1 MMESYE
7 KFVGQTLGG
16 RYKIEKQVGIG
27 GMAVVFLAY
36 DPVIQRKVAVKML
49 KEDVA
54 RDEAAVKRFI
64 NESKAVAMLSHPNIV
79 SIYDVSVSGEY
90 KYIVMEYIEGI
101 TLKSYMSQK
110 GALPLNEVI
119 HYSRQILSALAHA
132 HGKGIIHRD
141 IKPQNIMLLKDGK
154 IKVTDFGIAKLPNAE
169 TVTMTDKA
177 IGTVYYIS
185 PEQASGLAIDT
196 RSDLYSM
203 GVVMYEMA
211 SGKLPFVAE
220 TPVSVALMQVN
231 TEPTPP
237 TQINPDIPRGLEQI
251 ILSAMEKSADSRFAT
266 ADQMLNRLNILK
278 KNPETVFKPLSGA
291 EPADENKKKLSI
303 FKHNSKKS
311 ERNERLYPSYLVDS
325 MFPII
330 LGVAFAFLIVCII
343 CAYHLL
349 ANVFFNSDADK
360 SYIMTVDGFV
370 GQTYY
375 DGMADALADKDY
387 TVVIEYVYDSEFEA
401 GTIIEQSP
409 LEGEKRRVESG
420 KTSCELTLVV
430 CRGTETFEMPDCIMK
445 DYRIVEDELFKKY
458 GLTVT
463 VEEEYNLGVAAG
475 YVVSTT
481 PAAGTEVKSGDN
493 VVLKV
498 SKGGKVSTV
507 LIPQFVGM
515 TEKEA
520 RLEIE
525 KYSLKVGTVSYEYS
539 SEPAGTVLNQSRVAS
554 NTVVEGTSIDFIVS
568 KGPEPAA
575 VVPSVPDESDET
587 DAPDDNVFE

>member
-1 MMESYE
+1 MESYE
-7 KFVGQTLGG
+7 RFVGQTLGG
-16 RYKIEKQVGIG
+16 RYRIEKQIGIG
-27 GMAVVFLAY
+27 GMAVVFRAY
-36 DPVIQRKVAVKML
+36 DPVIQRYVAVKML

-110 GALPLNEVI
+110 GALPLDEVI

-231 TEPTPP
+231 SEPTPP
-237 TQINPDIPRGLEQI
+237 TEINPSIPKGMEQI
-251 ILSAMEKSADSRFAT
+251 ILTAMEKSADARFST
-266 ADQMLNRLNILK
+266 ADQMLSRLNILK
-278 KNPETVFKPLSGA
+278 KNPGVIFKPLSA
-291 EPADENKKKLSI
+291 TDAADKNKKGKKI
-303 FKHNSKKS
+303 FNSEKKKN
-311 ERNERLYPSYLVDS
+311 ERNERLYPSYLGSS
-325 MFPII
+325 MLPII

-349 ANVFFNSDADK
+349 ANVFFNSEADK
-360 SYIMTVDGFV
+360 SYIMTVDNFV
-370 GQTYY
+370 GQTYHE
-375 DGMADALADKDY
+375 GLENELAQKDY
-387 TVVIEYVYDSEFEA
+387 TVFVEYVYDSDHEA

-409 LEGEKRRVESG
+409 VEGEKRRVESG
-420 KTSCELTLVV
+420 KTTCELTLVV
-430 CRGTETFEMPDCIMK
+430 CRGTETFILPDCIMK
-445 DYRIVEDELFKKY
+445 DYRTVEDELFKKY

-463 VEEEYNLGVAAG
+463 IEEEYNVAVTAG
-475 YVVSTT
+475 FVISTT
-481 PAAGTEVKSGDN
+481 PVAGTEVKSGDN
-493 VVLKV
+493 IVLKV
-498 SKGGKVSTV
+498 SKGGEISTV
-507 LIPQFVGM
+507 LVPQFVGM

-520 RLEIE
+520 RLDVE
-525 KYSLKVGTVSYEYS
+525 KYSLKVGTVTYEYS
-539 SEPAGTVLNQSRVAS
+539 DQPAGTIMNQSRIAF

-568 KGPEPAA
+568 KGPEPKA
-575 VVPSVPDESDET
+575 VIPSDT
-587 DAPDDNVFE
+587 DPVE

>member
-1 MMESYE
+1 MESYE
-7 KFVGQTLGG
+7 RFVGQTLGG
-16 RYKIEKQVGIG
+16 RYRIEKQIGIG
-27 GMAVVFLAY
+27 GMAVVFRAY
-36 DPVIQRKVAVKML
+36 DPVIQRYVAVKML

-110 GALPLNEVI
+110 GALPLDEVI

-231 TEPTPP
+231 SEPTPP
-237 TQINPDIPRGLEQI
+237 TEINPEIPKGMEQI
-251 ILSAMEKSADSRFAT
+251 ILTAMEKSADARFST
-266 ADQMLNRLNILK
+266 ADQMLSRLNILN
-278 KNPETVFKPLSGA
+278 KNPGV
-291 EPADENKKKLSI
+291 I
-303 FKHNSKKS
+303 FKSLSETEQLPKKTKKIFKSKKKKS
-311 ERNERLYPSYLVDS
+311 ERNERFYPSYLGSS

-349 ANVFFNSDADK
+349 ANVLFNSEADK
-360 SYIMTVDGFV
+360 SYIMTVDNFV
-370 GQTYY
+370 GQTYHE
-375 DGMADALADKDY
+375 GLENELAQKDY
-387 TVVIEYVYDSEFEA
+387 TVFVEYVYDSGHEA

-409 LEGEKRRVESG
+409 VEGEKRRVESG
-420 KTSCELTLVV
+420 KTTCELTLVV
-430 CRGTETFEMPDCIMK
+430 CRGTEIFILPDCLMK
-445 DYRIVEDELFKKY
+445 DYRTVEDELFKKY

-463 VEEEYNLGVAAG
+463 IEEEYNVAVTAG
-475 YVVSTT
+475 FVISTT
-481 PAAGTEVKSGDN
+481 PAAGAEVKSGDN
-493 VVLKV
+493 IVLKV
-498 SKGGKVSTV
+498 SKGGEISTV
-507 LIPQFVGM
+507 LVPQFVGM

-520 RLEIE
+520 RLDVE
-525 KYSLKVGTVSYEYS
+525 KYSLKVGTVTYEYS
-539 SEPAGTVLNQSRVAS
+539 DQPAGTILNQSRIAF

-568 KGPEPAA
+568 KGPEPKT
-575 VVPSVPDESDET
+575 VIPSDTAEELVE
-587 DAPDDNVFE
+587 

>member
-1 MMESYE
+1 MESYE
-7 KFVGQTLGG
+7 RFVGQTLGG
-16 RYKIEKQVGIG
+16 RYRIEKQIGIG
-27 GMAVVFLAY
+27 GMAVVFRAY
-36 DPVIQRKVAVKML
+36 DPVIQRYVAVKML

-110 GALPLNEVI
+110 GALPLDEVI

-231 TEPTPP
+231 SEPAPP
-237 TQINPDIPRGLEQI
+237 TEINPSIPKGMEQI
-251 ILSAMEKSADSRFAT
+251 ILTAMEKSADARFST
-266 ADQMLNRLNILK
+266 ADQMLSRLNILK
-278 KNPETVFKPLSGA
+278 KNPGVIFKPLSETGA
-291 EPADENKKKLSI
+291 ADKNKKGKKI
-303 FKHNSKKS
+303 FNSEKKKN
-311 ERNERLYPSYLVDS
+311 ERNERLYPSYLGSS
-325 MFPII
+325 MLPII

-349 ANVFFNSDADK
+349 ANVFFNSEADK
-360 SYIMTVDGFV
+360 SYIMTVDNFV
-370 GQTYY
+370 GQTYHE
-375 DGMADALADKDY
+375 GLENELAQKDY
-387 TVVIEYVYDSEFEA
+387 TVFVEYVYDSDHEA

-409 LEGEKRRVESG
+409 VEGEKRRVESG
-420 KTSCELTLVV
+420 KTTCELTLVV
-430 CRGTETFEMPDCIMK
+430 CRGTETFILPDCIMK
-445 DYRIVEDELFKKY
+445 DYRTVEDELFKKY

-463 VEEEYNLGVAAG
+463 IEEEYNVAVTAG
-475 YVVSTT
+475 FVISTT
-481 PAAGTEVKSGDN
+481 PVAGTEVKSGDN
-493 VVLKV
+493 IVLKV
-498 SKGGKVSTV
+498 SKGGEISTV
-507 LIPQFVGM
+507 LVPQFVGM

-520 RLEIE
+520 RLEVE
-525 KYSLKVGTVSYEYS
+525 KYSLKVGTVTYEYS
-539 SEPAGTVLNQSRVAS
+539 DQPAGTIMNQSRIAF

-568 KGPEPAA
+568 KGPEPKA
-575 VVPSVPDESDET
+575 VIPSDT
-587 DAPDDNVFE
+587 DPVE

>member
-7 KFVGQTLGG
+7 RFVGQTLGG
-16 RYKIEKQVGIG
+16 RYRIEKQIGIG
-27 GMAVVFLAY
+27 GMAVVFRAY
-36 DPVIQRKVAVKML
+36 DPVIQRYVAVKML

-110 GALPLNEVI
+110 GAIPLDEVI

-231 TEPTPP
+231 SEPTPP
-237 TQINPDIPRGLEQI
+237 TEINPSIPKGMEQI
-251 ILSAMEKSADSRFAT
+251 ILTAMEKSADARFST
-266 ADQMLNRLNILK
+266 ADQMLSRLNILK
-278 KNPETVFKPLSGA
+278 KNPGVIFKPLSA
-291 EPADENKKKLSI
+291 TDAADKNKKGKKI
-303 FKHNSKKS
+303 FNSEKKKN
-311 ERNERLYPSYLVDS
+311 ERNERLYPSYLGSS
-325 MFPII
+325 MLPII

-349 ANVFFNSDADK
+349 ANVFFNSEADK
-360 SYIMTVDGFV
+360 SYIMTVDNFV
-370 GQTYY
+370 GQTYHE
-375 DGMADALADKDY
+375 GLENELAQKDY
-387 TVVIEYVYDSEFEA
+387 TVFVEYVYDSDHEA

-409 LEGEKRRVESG
+409 VEGEKRRVESG
-420 KTSCELTLVV
+420 KTTCELTLVV
-430 CRGTETFEMPDCIMK
+430 CRGTETFILPDCIMK
-445 DYRIVEDELFKKY
+445 DYRTVEDELFKKY

-463 VEEEYNLGVAAG
+463 IEEEYNVAVTAG
-475 YVVSTT
+475 FVISTT
-481 PAAGTEVKSGDN
+481 PVAGTEVKSGDN
-493 VVLKV
+493 IVLKV
-498 SKGGKVSTV
+498 SKGGEISTV
-507 LIPQFVGM
+507 LVPQFVGM

-520 RLEIE
+520 RLEVE
-525 KYSLKVGTVSYEYS
+525 KYSLKVGTVTYEYS
-539 SEPAGTVLNQSRVAS
+539 DQPAGTIMNQSRIAF

-568 KGPEPAA
+568 KGPEPKA
-575 VVPSVPDESDET
+575 VIPSDT
-587 DAPDDNVFE
+587 DSVE

>member
-7 KFVGQTLGG
+7 RFVGQTLGG
-16 RYKIEKQVGIG
+16 RYRIEKQIGIG
-27 GMAVVFLAY
+27 GMAVVFRAY
-36 DPVIQRKVAVKML
+36 DPVIQRYVAVKML

-110 GALPLNEVI
+110 GALPLDEVI

-231 TEPTPP
+231 SEPTPP
-237 TQINPDIPRGLEQI
+237 TEINPSIPKGMEQI
-251 ILSAMEKSADSRFAT
+251 ILTAMEKSADARFST
-266 ADQMLNRLNILK
+266 ADQMLSRLNILK
-278 KNPETVFKPLSGA
+278 KNPGVIFKPLSA
-291 EPADENKKKLSI
+291 TDAADKNKKGKKI
-303 FKHNSKKS
+303 FNSEKKKN
-311 ERNERLYPSYLVDS
+311 ERNERLYPSYLGSS
-325 MFPII
+325 MLPII

-349 ANVFFNSDADK
+349 ANVFFNSEADK
-360 SYIMTVDGFV
+360 SYIMTVDNFV
-370 GQTYY
+370 GQTYHE
-375 DGMADALADKDY
+375 GLENELAQKDY
-387 TVVIEYVYDSEFEA
+387 TVFVEYVYDSDHEA

-409 LEGEKRRVESG
+409 VEGEKRRVESG
-420 KTSCELTLVV
+420 KTTCELTLVV
-430 CRGTETFEMPDCIMK
+430 CRGTETFILPDCIMK
-445 DYRIVEDELFKKY
+445 DYRTVEDELFKKY

-463 VEEEYNLGVAAG
+463 IEEEYNVAVTAG
-475 YVVSTT
+475 FVISTT
-481 PAAGTEVKSGDN
+481 PVAGTEVKSGDN
-493 VVLKV
+493 IVLKV
-498 SKGGKVSTV
+498 SKGGEISTV
-507 LIPQFVGM
+507 LVPQFVGM

-520 RLEIE
+520 RLEVE
-525 KYSLKVGTVSYEYS
+525 KYSLKVGTVTYEYS
-539 SEPAGTVLNQSRVAS
+539 DQPAGTIMNQSRIAF

-568 KGPEPAA
+568 KGPEPKA
-575 VVPSVPDESDET
+575 VIPSDT
-587 DAPDDNVFE
+587 DPVE

>member
-7 KFVGQTLGG
+7 RFVGQTLGG
-16 RYKIEKQVGIG
+16 RYRIEKQIGIG
-27 GMAVVFLAY
+27 GMAVVFRAY
-36 DPVIQRKVAVKML
+36 DPVIQRYVAVKML

-110 GALPLNEVI
+110 GALPLEEVI

-231 TEPTPP
+231 SEPAPP
-237 TQINPDIPRGLEQI
+237 TEINPSIPKGMEQI
-251 ILSAMEKSADSRFAT
+251 ILTAMEKSADARFST
-266 ADQMLNRLNILK
+266 ADQMLSRLNILK
-278 KNPETVFKPLSGA
+278 KNPGVIFKPLSETGA
-291 EPADENKKKLSI
+291 ADKNKKGKKI
-303 FKHNSKKS
+303 FNSEKKKN
-311 ERNERLYPSYLVDS
+311 ERNERLYPSYLGSS
-325 MFPII
+325 MLPII

-349 ANVFFNSDADK
+349 ANVFFNSEADK
-360 SYIMTVDGFV
+360 SYIMTVDNFV
-370 GQTYY
+370 GQTYHE
-375 DGMADALADKDY
+375 GLENELAQKDY
-387 TVVIEYVYDSEFEA
+387 TVFVEYVYDSDHEA

-409 LEGEKRRVESG
+409 VEGEKRRVESG
-420 KTSCELTLVV
+420 KTTCELTLVV
-430 CRGTETFEMPDCIMK
+430 CRGTETFILPDCIMK
-445 DYRIVEDELFKKY
+445 DYRTVEDELFKKY

-463 VEEEYNLGVAAG
+463 IEEEYNVAVTAG
-475 YVVSTT
+475 FVISTT
-481 PAAGTEVKSGDN
+481 PVAGTEVKSGDN
-493 VVLKV
+493 IVLKV
-498 SKGGKVSTV
+498 SKGGEISTV
-507 LIPQFVGM
+507 LVPQFVGM

-520 RLEIE
+520 RLEVE
-525 KYSLKVGTVSYEYS
+525 KYSLKVGTVTYEYS
-539 SEPAGTVLNQSRVAS
+539 DQPAGTIMNQSRIAF

-568 KGPEPAA
+568 KGPEPKA
-575 VVPSVPDESDET
+575 VIPSDT
-587 DAPDDNVFE
+587 DPVE

>member
-7 KFVGQTLGG
+7 RFVGQTLGG
-16 RYKIEKQVGIG
+16 RYRIEKQIGIG
-27 GMAVVFLAY
+27 GMAVVFRAY
-36 DPVIQRKVAVKML
+36 DPVIQRYVAVKML

-110 GALPLNEVI
+110 GALPLDEVI

-231 TEPTPP
+231 SEPTPP
-237 TQINPDIPRGLEQI
+237 TEINPAISKGMEQI
-251 ILSAMEKSADSRFAT
+251 ILTAMEKSADARFST
-266 ADQMLNRLNILK
+266 ADQMLSRLNILK
-278 KNPETVFKPLSGA
+278 KNPGVIFKPLS
-291 EPADENKKKLSI
+291 ETEQPAKKSNKSKTEK
-303 FKHNSKKS
+303 KKS
-311 ERNERLYPSYLVDS
+311 ERNERLYPSYLGSS

-349 ANVFFNSDADK
+349 ANVFFNSEADK
-360 SYIMTVDGFV
+360 SYIMTVGNFV
-370 GQTYY
+370 GQTYHE
-375 DGMADALADKDY
+375 GLENELAQMDY
-387 TVVIEYVYDSEFEA
+387 TVFIEYVYDSDHEA
-401 GTIIEQSP
+401 GAIIEQSP
-409 LEGEKRRVESG
+409 VEGEKRRVESG
-420 KTSCELTLVV
+420 KTTCELTLVV
-430 CRGTETFEMPDCIMK
+430 CRGTETFILPDCLMK
-445 DYRIVEDELFKKY
+445 DYRTVEDELFKKY

-463 VEEEYNLGVAAG
+463 IEEEYNVAVTAGV
-475 YVVSTT
+475 VISTS
-481 PAAGTEVKSGDN
+481 PAAGAEVKSGDN
-493 VVLKV
+493 IVLKV
-498 SKGGKVSTV
+498 SKGGEISTV
-507 LIPQFVGM
+507 LVPQFVGM
-515 TEKEA
+515 TEKAA
-520 RLEIE
+520 RLEVE
-525 KYSLKVGTVSYEYS
+525 KYSLKVGTVTYEYS
-539 SEPAGTVLNQSRVAS
+539 DQPAGTILNQSRIAF
-554 NTVVEGTSIDFIVS
+554 NTIVEGTSIDFIVS
-568 KGPEPAA
+568 KGPEPKT
-575 VVPSVPDESDET
+575 VTPSDTEWESVE
-587 DAPDDNVFE
+587 

>member
-1 MMESYE
+1 MESYE
-7 KFVGQTLGG
+7 RFVGQTLGG
-16 RYKIEKQVGIG
+16 RYRIEKQIGIG
-27 GMAVVFLAY
+27 GMAVVFRAY
-36 DPVIQRKVAVKML
+36 DPVIQRYVAVKML

-110 GALPLNEVI
+110 GALPLDEVI

-231 TEPTPP
+231 SEPTPP
-237 TQINPDIPRGLEQI
+237 TEINPSIPKGMEQI
-251 ILSAMEKSADSRFAT
+251 ILTAMEKSADARFST
-266 ADQMLNRLNILK
+266 ADQMLSRLNILK
-278 KNPETVFKPLSGA
+278 KNPGVIFKPLSA
-291 EPADENKKKLSI
+291 TDAADKNKKGKKI
-303 FKHNSKKS
+303 FNSEKKKN
-311 ERNERLYPSYLVDS
+311 ERNERLYPSYLGSS
-325 MFPII
+325 MLPII

-349 ANVFFNSDADK
+349 ANVFFNSEADK
-360 SYIMTVDGFV
+360 SYIMTVDNFV
-370 GQTYY
+370 GQTYHE
-375 DGMADALADKDY
+375 GLENELAQKDY
-387 TVVIEYVYDSEFEA
+387 TVFVEYVYDSDHEA

-409 LEGEKRRVESG
+409 VEGEKRRVESG
-420 KTSCELTLVV
+420 KTTCELTLVV
-430 CRGTETFEMPDCIMK
+430 CRGTETFILPDCIMK
-445 DYRIVEDELFKKY
+445 DYRTVEDELFKKY

-463 VEEEYNLGVAAG
+463 IEEEYNVAVTAG
-475 YVVSTT
+475 FVISTT
-481 PAAGTEVKSGDN
+481 PVAGTEVKSGDN
-493 VVLKV
+493 IVLKV
-498 SKGGKVSTV
+498 SKGGEISTV
-507 LIPQFVGM
+507 LVPQFVGM

-520 RLEIE
+520 RLEVE
-525 KYSLKVGTVSYEYS
+525 KYSLKVGTVTYEYS
-539 SEPAGTVLNQSRVAS
+539 DQPAGTIMNQSRIAF

-568 KGPEPAA
+568 KGPEPKA
-575 VVPSVPDESDET
+575 VIPSDT
-587 DAPDDNVFE
+587 DPVE

>member
-1 MMESYE
+1 MESYE
-7 KFVGQTLGG
+7 RFVGQTLGG
-16 RYKIEKQVGIG
+16 RYRIEKQIGIG
-27 GMAVVFLAY
+27 GMAVVFRAY
-36 DPVIQRKVAVKML
+36 DPVIQRYVAVKML

-110 GALPLNEVI
+110 GALPLDEVI

-231 TEPTPP
+231 SEPTPP
-237 TQINPDIPRGLEQI
+237 TEINPAIPKGMEQI
-251 ILSAMEKSADSRFAT
+251 ILTAMEKSADARFST
-266 ADQMLNRLNILK
+266 ADQMLSRLNILK
-278 KNPETVFKPLSGA
+278 KNPGVIFKPLS
-291 EPADENKKKLSI
+291 ETEQPAKKSNKSKTEK
-303 FKHNSKKS
+303 KKS
-311 ERNERLYPSYLVDS
+311 ERNERLYPSYLGSS

-349 ANVFFNSDADK
+349 ANVFFNSEADK
-360 SYIMTVDGFV
+360 SYIITVGNFV
-370 GQTYY
+370 GQTYHE
-375 DGMADALADKDY
+375 GLENELAQMDY
-387 TVVIEYVYDSEFEA
+387 TVFIEYVYDSDHEA
-401 GTIIEQSP
+401 GAIIEQSP
-409 LEGEKRRVESG
+409 VEGEKRRVESG
-420 KTSCELTLVV
+420 KTTCELTLVV
-430 CRGTETFEMPDCIMK
+430 CRGTETFILPDCLMK
-445 DYRIVEDELFKKY
+445 DYRTVEDELFKKY

-463 VEEEYNLGVAAG
+463 IEEEYNVAVTAGV
-475 YVVSTT
+475 VISTS
-481 PAAGTEVKSGDN
+481 PAAGAEVKSGDN
-493 VVLKV
+493 IVLKV
-498 SKGGKVSTV
+498 SKGGEISTV
-507 LIPQFVGM
+507 LVPQFVGM
-515 TEKEA
+515 TEKAA
-520 RLEIE
+520 RLEVE
-525 KYSLKVGTVSYEYS
+525 KYSLKVGTVTYEYS
-539 SEPAGTVLNQSRVAS
+539 DQPAGTILNQSRIAF
-554 NTVVEGTSIDFIVS
+554 NTIVEGTSIDFIVS
-568 KGPEPAA
+568 KGPEPKT
-575 VVPSVPDESDET
+575 VTPSDTEWESVE
-587 DAPDDNVFE
+587 

>member
-7 KFVGQTLGG
+7 RFVGQTLGG
-16 RYKIEKQVGIG
+16 RYRIEKQIGIG
-27 GMAVVFLAY
+27 GMAVVFRAY
-36 DPVIQRKVAVKML
+36 DPVIQRYVAVKML

-110 GALPLNEVI
+110 GALPLDEVI

-231 TEPTPP
+231 SEPAPP
-237 TQINPDIPRGLEQI
+237 TEINPSIPKGMEQI
-251 ILSAMEKSADSRFAT
+251 ILTAMEKSADARFST
-266 ADQMLNRLNILK
+266 ADQMLSRLNILK
-278 KNPETVFKPLSGA
+278 KNPGVIFKPLSETGA
-291 EPADENKKKLSI
+291 ADKNKKGKKI
-303 FKHNSKKS
+303 FNSEKKKN
-311 ERNERLYPSYLVDS
+311 ERNERLYPSYLGSS
-325 MFPII
+325 MLPII

-349 ANVFFNSDADK
+349 ANVFFNSEADK
-360 SYIMTVDGFV
+360 SYIMTVDNFV
-370 GQTYY
+370 GQTYHE
-375 DGMADALADKDY
+375 GLENELAQKDY
-387 TVVIEYVYDSEFEA
+387 TVFVEYVYDSDHEA

-409 LEGEKRRVESG
+409 VEGEKRRVESG
-420 KTSCELTLVV
+420 KTTCELTLVV
-430 CRGTETFEMPDCIMK
+430 CRGTETFILPDCIMK
-445 DYRIVEDELFKKY
+445 DYRTVEDELFKKY

-463 VEEEYNLGVAAG
+463 IEEEYNVAVTAG
-475 YVVSTT
+475 FVISTT
-481 PAAGTEVKSGDN
+481 PVAGTEVKSGDN
-493 VVLKV
+493 IVLKV
-498 SKGGKVSTV
+498 SKGGEISTV
-507 LIPQFVGM
+507 LVPQFVGM

-520 RLEIE
+520 RLEVE
-525 KYSLKVGTVSYEYS
+525 KYSLKVGTVTYEYS
-539 SEPAGTVLNQSRVAS
+539 DQPAGTIMNQSRIAF

-568 KGPEPAA
+568 KGPEPKA
-575 VVPSVPDESDET
+575 VIPSDT
-587 DAPDDNVFE
+587 DPVE

>member
-1 MMESYE
+1 MESYE
-7 KFVGQTLGG
+7 RFVGQTLGG
-16 RYKIEKQVGIG
+16 RYRIEKQIGIG
-27 GMAVVFLAY
+27 GMAVVFRAY
-36 DPVIQRKVAVKML
+36 DPVIQRYVAVKML

-110 GALPLNEVI
+110 GALPLDEVI

-231 TEPTPP
+231 SEPTPP
-237 TQINPDIPRGLEQI
+237 TEINPAISKGMEQI
-251 ILSAMEKSADSRFAT
+251 ILTAMEKSADARFST
-266 ADQMLNRLNILK
+266 ADQMLSRLNILK
-278 KNPETVFKPLSGA
+278 KNPGVIFKPLS
-291 EPADENKKKLSI
+291 ETEQPAKKSNKSKTEK
-303 FKHNSKKS
+303 KKS
-311 ERNERLYPSYLVDS
+311 ERNERLYPSYLGSS

-349 ANVFFNSDADK
+349 ANVFFNSEADK
-360 SYIMTVDGFV
+360 SYIMTVGNFV
-370 GQTYY
+370 GQTYHE
-375 DGMADALADKDY
+375 GLENELAQMDY
-387 TVVIEYVYDSEFEA
+387 TVFIEYVYDSDHEA
-401 GTIIEQSP
+401 GAIIEQSP
-409 LEGEKRRVESG
+409 VEGEKRRVESG
-420 KTSCELTLVV
+420 KTTCELTLVV
-430 CRGTETFEMPDCIMK
+430 CRGTETFILPDCLMK
-445 DYRIVEDELFKKY
+445 DYRTVEDELFKKY

-463 VEEEYNLGVAAG
+463 IEEEYNVAVTAGV
-475 YVVSTT
+475 VISTS
-481 PAAGTEVKSGDN
+481 PAAGAEVKSGDN
-493 VVLKV
+493 IVLKV
-498 SKGGKVSTV
+498 SKGGEISTV
-507 LIPQFVGM
+507 LVPQFVGM
-515 TEKEA
+515 TEKAA
-520 RLEIE
+520 RLEVE
-525 KYSLKVGTVSYEYS
+525 KYSLKVGTVTYEYS
-539 SEPAGTVLNQSRVAS
+539 DQPAGTILNQSRIAF
-554 NTVVEGTSIDFIVS
+554 NTIVEGTSIDFIVS
-568 KGPEPAA
+568 KGPEPKT
-575 VVPSVPDESDET
+575 VTPSDTEWESVE
-587 DAPDDNVFE
+587 

>member
-7 KFVGQTLGG
+7 RFVGQTLGG
-16 RYKIEKQVGIG
+16 RYRIEKQIGIG
-27 GMAVVFLAY
+27 GMAVVFRAY
-36 DPVIQRKVAVKML
+36 DPVIQRYVAVKML

-110 GALPLNEVI
+110 GALPLDEVI

-231 TEPTPP
+231 SEPTPP
-237 TQINPDIPRGLEQI
+237 TEINPSIPKGMEQI
-251 ILSAMEKSADSRFAT
+251 ILTAMEKSADARFST
-266 ADQMLNRLNILK
+266 ADQMLSRLNILK
-278 KNPETVFKPLSGA
+278 KNPGVIFKPLSA
-291 EPADENKKKLSI
+291 TDAADKNKKGKKI
-303 FKHNSKKS
+303 FNSEKKKN
-311 ERNERLYPSYLVDS
+311 ERNERLYPSYLGSS
-325 MFPII
+325 MLPII

-349 ANVFFNSDADK
+349 ANVFFNSEADK
-360 SYIMTVDGFV
+360 SYIMTVDNFV
-370 GQTYY
+370 GQTYHE
-375 DGMADALADKDY
+375 GLENELAQKDY
-387 TVVIEYVYDSEFEA
+387 TVFVEYVYDSDHEA

-409 LEGEKRRVESG
+409 VEGEKRRVESG
-420 KTSCELTLVV
+420 KTTCELTLVV
-430 CRGTETFEMPDCIMK
+430 CRGTETFILPDCIMK
-445 DYRIVEDELFKKY
+445 DYRTVEDELFKKY

-463 VEEEYNLGVAAG
+463 IEEEYNVAVTAG
-475 YVVSTT
+475 FVISTT
-481 PAAGTEVKSGDN
+481 PVAGTEVKSGDN
-493 VVLKV
+493 IVLKV
-498 SKGGKVSTV
+498 SKGGEISTV
-507 LIPQFVGM
+507 LVPQFVGM

-520 RLEIE
+520 RLEVE
-525 KYSLKVGTVSYEYS
+525 KYSLKVGTVTYEYS
-539 SEPAGTVLNQSRVAS
+539 DQPAGTIMNQSRIAF

-568 KGPEPAA
+568 KGPEPKA
-575 VVPSVPDESDET
+575 VIPSDT
-587 DAPDDNVFE
+587 DSVE

>member
-1 MMESYE
+1 MESYE
-7 KFVGQTLGG
+7 RFVGQTLGG
-16 RYKIEKQVGIG
+16 RYRIEKQIGIG
-27 GMAVVFLAY
+27 GMAVVFRAY
-36 DPVIQRKVAVKML
+36 DPVIQRYVAVKML

-110 GALPLNEVI
+110 GAIPLDEVI

-231 TEPTPP
+231 SEPTPP
-237 TQINPDIPRGLEQI
+237 TEINPSIPKGMEQI
-251 ILSAMEKSADSRFAT
+251 ILTAMEKSADARFST
-266 ADQMLNRLNILK
+266 ADQMLSRLNILK
-278 KNPETVFKPLSGA
+278 KNPGVIFKPLSA
-291 EPADENKKKLSI
+291 TDAADKNKKGKKI
-303 FKHNSKKS
+303 FNSEKKKN
-311 ERNERLYPSYLVDS
+311 ERNERLYPSYLGSS
-325 MFPII
+325 MLPII

-349 ANVFFNSDADK
+349 ANVFFNSEADK
-360 SYIMTVDGFV
+360 SYIMTVDNFV
-370 GQTYY
+370 GQTYHE
-375 DGMADALADKDY
+375 GLENELAQKDY
-387 TVVIEYVYDSEFEA
+387 TVFVEYVYDSDHEA

-409 LEGEKRRVESG
+409 VEGEKRRVESG
-420 KTSCELTLVV
+420 KTTCELTLVV
-430 CRGTETFEMPDCIMK
+430 CRGTETFILPDCIMK
-445 DYRIVEDELFKKY
+445 DYRTVEDELFKKY

-463 VEEEYNLGVAAG
+463 IEEEYNVAVTAG
-475 YVVSTT
+475 FVISTT
-481 PAAGTEVKSGDN
+481 PVAGTEVKSGDN
-493 VVLKV
+493 IVLKV
-498 SKGGKVSTV
+498 SKGGEISTV
-507 LIPQFVGM
+507 LVPQFVGM

-520 RLEIE
+520 RLEVE
-525 KYSLKVGTVSYEYS
+525 KYSLKVGTVTYEYS
-539 SEPAGTVLNQSRVAS
+539 DQPAGTIMNQSRIAF

-568 KGPEPAA
+568 KGPEPKA
-575 VVPSVPDESDET
+575 VIPSDT
-587 DAPDDNVFE
+587 DSVE

>member
-1 MMESYE
+1 MESYE
-7 KFVGQTLGG
+7 RFVGQTLGG
-16 RYKIEKQVGIG
+16 RYRIEKQIGIG
-27 GMAVVFLAY
+27 GMAVVFRAY
-36 DPVIQRKVAVKML
+36 DPVIQRYVAVKML

-110 GALPLNEVI
+110 GALPLDEVI

-231 TEPTPP
+231 SEPTPP
-237 TQINPDIPRGLEQI
+237 TEINPEIPKGMEQI
-251 ILSAMEKSADSRFAT
+251 ILTAMEKSADARFST
-266 ADQMLNRLNILK
+266 ADQMLSRLNILK
-278 KNPETVFKPLSGA
+278 KNPGV
-291 EPADENKKKLSI
+291 I
-303 FKHNSKKS
+303 FKSLSETEQLPKKTKKIFKSGKKKS
-311 ERNERLYPSYLVDS
+311 ERNERFYPSYLGSS

-349 ANVFFNSDADK
+349 ANVLFNSEADK
-360 SYIMTVDGFV
+360 SYIMTVDNFV
-370 GQTYY
+370 GQTYHE
-375 DGMADALADKDY
+375 GLENELAQKDY
-387 TVVIEYVYDSEFEA
+387 TVFVEYVYDSGHEA

-409 LEGEKRRVESG
+409 VEGEKRRVESG
-420 KTSCELTLVV
+420 KTTCELTLVV
-430 CRGTETFEMPDCIMK
+430 CRGTEIFILPDCLMK
-445 DYRIVEDELFKKY
+445 DYRTVEDELFKKY

-463 VEEEYNLGVAAG
+463 IEEEYNVAVTAG
-475 YVVSTT
+475 FVISTT
-481 PAAGTEVKSGDN
+481 PAAGAEVKSGDN
-493 VVLKV
+493 IVLKV
-498 SKGGKVSTV
+498 SKGGEISTV
-507 LIPQFVGM
+507 LVPQFVGM

-520 RLEIE
+520 RLDVE
-525 KYSLKVGTVSYEYS
+525 KYSLKVGTVTYEYS
-539 SEPAGTVLNQSRVAS
+539 DQPAGTILNQSRIAF

-568 KGPEPAA
+568 KGPEPKT
-575 VVPSVPDESDET
+575 VIPSDTAEELVE
-587 DAPDDNVFE
+587 